1 MIVKGSN
8 RSNNGR
14 NFIWFFV
21 FLNVVHAYYFVH
33 GLCVYFLCRFISIRK
48 VAGESRQARRA
59 AVIFG
64 VLTLVFAGAIVF
76 IVIYFYTAIAYM

>member
-1 MIVKGSN
+1 MEGILS
-8 RSNNGR
+8 
-14 NFIWFFV
+14 V
-21 FLNVVHAYYFVH
+21 FLFFSMLCMPIICA

-48 VAGESRQARRA
+48 VAGESRQARRV

-76 IVIYFYTAIAYM
+76 IVIYFYPAIAYM